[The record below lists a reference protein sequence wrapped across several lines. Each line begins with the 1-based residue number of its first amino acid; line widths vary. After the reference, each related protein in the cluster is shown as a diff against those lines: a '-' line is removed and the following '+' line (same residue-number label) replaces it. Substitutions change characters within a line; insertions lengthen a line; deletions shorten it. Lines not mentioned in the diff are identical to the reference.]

1 LLRPFKHMTYSI
13 NVQDEVRST
22 STGTDMARLLIV

>member
-1 LLRPFKHMTYSI
+1 MTYSI